1 VGGGRWEACPVRQ
14 DRGVLRRG
22 TEWTRRRS
30 GVLRGRT
37 PWGGR
42 GGFLAFFS
50 GGGGRHGIPWGWA
63 EADWG
68 AWIEM
73 QVSEGRYLGSDGFSE
88 LEMMG
93 EMGVA
98 WVGE

>member
-1 VGGGRWEACPVRQ
+1 M
-14 DRGVLRRG
+14 
-22 TEWTRRRS
+22 
-30 GVLRGRT
+30 
-37 PWGGR
+37 
-42 GGFLAFFS
+42 AFFS
-50 GGGGRHGIPWGWA
+50 GGGRHGIPWGWA

>member
-1 VGGGRWEACPVRQ
+1 MSRAAGQGCPAARDGMDPSEEWCPAWQDAVGRSGRVF
-14 DRGVLRRG
+14 GVL
-22 TEWTRRRS
+22 
-30 GVLRGRT
+30 
-37 PWGGR
+37 
-42 GGFLAFFS
+42 F